1 MTETGIV
8 NDKRV
13 SRWDDVMSVPTILF
27 GEGAC
32 PAIVRWE
39 RRIATVLFGLAALFA
54 LAVCAPVAHADDGA
68 EGIAADGAAVVNL
81 EPDGYYNA
89 SLAATQT
96 IVRISEPGT
105 YAILG
110 SSSLVR
116 VVVAPD
122 PGDEIR
128 VYLGN
133 GLNLHP
139 KSNAAITVVSA
150 YTSTSQSHV
159 ELMLLQGAKASLSSG
174 DTSAVLLVEEP
185 STATPPSSEP
195 MVTIGAQDARGTLT
209 LKAGSKA
216 GSAGSPALAIDGAGV
231 ADIAGG
237 TVTATGAG
245 DAPGIGRVYGGPKL
259 SVSGGTVTATS
270 GGNAPGIGVVSGSA
284 QISVSGGTVHAKG
297 GKGAPG
303 IGGIEGS
310 ASVSVTGGA
319 VYPSN
324 GSIDDA
330 PLIGSVEGD
339 ASISIAGG
347 KTVAAGEYGQLA
359 LGSKAGNA
367 QVSIAGGTVDVG
379 FAACGSGPDGTAKT
393 MIYGGSY
400 TGFTTGTGASASTA
414 INRAGVTTYRVF
426 AGLEGAKAG
435 VGLRSLEIH
444 GVNPPYAFN
453 DVETSLIQVREGVQ
467 EAGVMLWL
475 PEAGEVVGAVD
486 GEGVSYTG
494 EIHPTKP
501 SSGLDYGMLD
511 QECNLTLDPNTDYG
525 YEGEAKVRL
534 GSREVIVEEEV
545 ESNEDGLTLLGF
557 FDAPEGGT
565 MVMDAQ
571 YQLVPGVAGWTDV
584 VGLWDRA
591 DAPYTLY
598 AQWHRDPY
606 IVAYDANVPA
616 TASTRVSGSMDASHM
631 EYGREISLDPV
642 SYLLHGY
649 EFAGWNTQPD
659 GTGDAYDDGEAVFNL
674 AEPGEHITL
683 YAQWEPCSYEI
694 TFVPSEGTGE
704 SYVQSCVFDEA
715 SALDALKFQPPTGAA
730 FIGWRDEDT
739 GALYADRAWASNLCS
754 VDGGGVVEG
763 ATLVAQ
769 WAHNDV
775 ALTLTHDN
783 RPVQLGNSQEEI
795 VLIPKDGG
803 EPVAGFVQD
812 AASGVYVLADVAP
825 GNYGID
831 INAVDDSG
839 AALYPTGALSLTV
852 EAGKPAVLSIEY
864 FTAAVEAGG
873 PGVGA
878 WMGSAGVE
886 SRVVLKGTEVT
897 LGAAA
902 DEDNFYT
909 FDGWSCRGV
918 EPAQW
923 SPDQEA
929 QTVTVEGPFV
939 AVAHARSTVYM
950 VNFDANGG
958 EGAMAPQRIACGDP
972 TALSPNAFSREGYE
986 FTGWNTLQDGTGV
999 SFDEGQ
1005 EVADIAAPGGEVT
1018 LYAQW
1023 APVRYAVGFEANA
1036 PASASTAVSGEMGTQ
1051 LFVYDAPAALPSCAY
1066 ALPGYSFAGW
1076 NTQPDGS
1083 GAAYADGQKVQNLAS
1098 DPSSAITLYAQWEPV
1113 CYTVSLDVGGA
1124 LTELEAVF
1132 DTPFELPT
1140 SVGAPDGK
1148 TLVGWEGL
1156 SFGSFYASG
1165 ATVVNLCTVHGDG
1178 SVSGDTL
1185 SAVLVEEGAF
1195 SLVVTNNGAGVSL
1208 PDERDIV
1215 LVDAAGTQY
1224 APFKAAGSGVY
1235 VAQGVQPGEYSVMM
1249 EGWNTEGVTAQVAAD
1264 GSGFLALEYF
1274 SVDIAAEPH
1283 AAAWAE
1289 GPATGERS
1297 QFVERLRAGDALHI
1311 GASIDEGYSFES
1323 WTAVGAEPEWENGD
1337 SSAAEQ
1343 TVIVSGR
1350 SLLEAHPVANR
1361 YKVLFDANGGEGSME
1376 PQDMVYDEP
1385 QALFA
1390 NAFEREGYEFV
1401 GWSTDSEGGDAVYSD
1416 GERVSNLTAEPNG
1429 EVTLYAQWDDTSEP
1443 EPGTDPNPGT
1453 DPDDSDE
1460 PGTGPDGSV
1469 NPNDPDTGSDAAD
1482 DPNASGG
1489 SGGNTHSDERPG
1501 ASESDDDSAKLAATS
1516 DGSLR
1521 VVVPLAVVAAMA
1533 AAVMVCAG
1541 RVHFHR

>member
-1 MTETGIV
+1 
-8 NDKRV
+8 
-13 SRWDDVMSVPTILF
+13 MSVPTILF
-27 GEGAC
+27 GEGAR
-32 PAIVRWE
+32 PAITRWE

-96 IVRISEPGT
+96 LVRISEPGT

-174 DTSAVLLVEEP
+174 DTSAVLLLEEP
-185 STATPPSSEP
+185 STVTPPSSEP

-216 GSAGSPALAIDGAGV
+216 GSAGSPALAVDGAGA

-284 QISVSGGTVHAKG
+284 QVSVSGGTVHAKG

-310 ASVSVTGGA
+310 ASVSITGGA

-347 KTVAAGEYGQLA
+347 KTVATGEYGQLA

-435 VGLRSLEIH
+435 IGLQSLEIH

-475 PEAGEVVGAVD
+475 PEAGEVVGAID

-501 SSGLDYGMLD
+501 SSGLDYGML
-511 QECNLTLDPNTDYG
+511 ERGCNLTLDPNTDAG
-525 YEGEAKVRL
+525 YEGEAAVRY
-534 GSREVIVEEEV
+534 GSSEVIVEEEV
-545 ESNEDGLTLLGF
+545 EPNEDNLILLGF
-557 FDAPEGGT
+557 YDEPEGGT

-571 YQLVPGVAGWTDV
+571 YRLVPGADGWTS
-584 VGLWDRA
+584 GWGAWDRY
-591 DAPYTLY
+591 DAPYILY
-598 AQWHRDPY
+598 AQWRVVPY
-606 IVAYDANVPA
+606 AIAYDANVPVA
-616 TASTRVSGSMDASHM
+616 ASTSMTGSMELHYADCGEETALQPLGYALPGYRFM
-631 EYGREISLDPV
+631 E
-642 SYLLHGY
+642 
-649 EFAGWNTQPD
+649 WNTEPD
-659 GTGDAYDDGEAVFNL
+659 GTGDSYEDGEQVVDL
-674 AEPGEHITL
+674 AESGNLITL
-683 YAQWEPCSYEI
+683 YAQWEPQSYEV
-694 TFVPSEGTGE
+694 TFAPGEGPGE
-704 SYVQSCVFDEA
+704 EYDRTYLFDQS
-715 SALDALKFQPPTGAA
+715 SALDALEFEGPAGSE
-730 FIGWRDEDT
+730 FSGWLDEET
-739 GALYADRAWASNLCS
+739 GALYADQAQVVNLCTAEE
-754 VDGGGVVEG
+754 DGTPKGHR
-763 ATLVAQ
+763 LVAQ
-769 WAHNDV
+769 WTRNDV
-775 ALTLTHDN
+775 TLIITHDN
-783 RPVQLGNSQEEI
+783 EPVQMTDSRNDI
-795 VLIPKDGG
+795 KLIPEGGG
-803 EPVAGFVQD
+803 EPVTGFEQD
-812 AASGVYVLADVAP
+812 AAGAYVLADVAP
-825 GNYGID
+825 GTYGID
-831 INAVDDSG
+831 IDATDDEG
-839 AALYPTGALSLTV
+839 NYLYPT
-852 EAGKPAVLSIEY
+852 AGLSIAVEVGQPSVLPIEY
-864 FTAAVEAGG
+864 CTVAVEADD
-873 PGVGA
+873 PGIGA
-878 WMGSAGVE
+878 WIGSAGIG
-886 SRVVLKGTEVT
+886 SRVVLKGSEVT
-897 LGAAA
+897 LGATA
-902 DEDNFYT
+902 DEEYGK
-909 FDGWSCRGV
+909 FDRWRCRGV
-918 EPAQW
+918 KPTGWDYMQAV
-923 SPDQEA
+923 
-929 QTVTVEGPFV
+929 QTVTVEGPFTAIACV
-939 AVAHARSTVYM
+939 RPTTYL

-958 EGAMAPQRIACGDP
+958 KGTMNPQRLTVDDIGV
-972 TALSPNAFSREGYE
+972 LNPNAFTREGYA
-986 FTGWNTLQDGTGV
+986 FAGWNTRQDGEGV
-999 SFDEGQ
+999 PLKDEAR
-1005 EVADIAAPGGEVT
+1005 VAGLTLPGGEIT

-1023 APVRYAVGFEANA
+1023 TPVRYKVSFDANV
-1036 PASASTAVSGEMGTQ
+1036 PASASTTVSGEMNAQ
-1051 LFVYDAPAALPSCAY
+1051 AFVYDVPAALPSCSY
-1066 ALPGYSFAGW
+1066 VLPGYKFVGW
-1076 NTQPDGS
+1076 NTEPDGS
-1083 GAAYADGQKVQNLAS
+1083 GVMYADGAEVLNLAA
-1098 DPSSAITLYAQWEPV
+1098 DSSSIIELYAQWEAAS
-1113 CYTVSLDVGGA
+1113 YSVSLDVEGV

-1132 DTPFELPT
+1132 DVPFELPDT
-1140 SVGAPDGK
+1140 VDAPDGK
-1148 TLVGWEGL
+1148 TLIGWEGL
-1156 SFGSFYASG
+1156 SFGSLYAG
-1165 ATVVNLCTVHGDG
+1165 GTTVVNLCTVHEDG
-1178 SVSGDTL
+1178 SVSGDAL
-1185 SAVLVEEGAF
+1185 RAILVEDGAF
-1195 SLVVTNNGAGVSL
+1195 SLVITNNGVGVSL
-1208 PDERDIV
+1208 PDASDIV
-1215 LVDAAGTQY
+1215 LQDASGTQY
-1224 APFKAAGSGVY
+1224 KPFKAAGSGLY
-1235 VAQGVQPGEYSVMM
+1235 VAQGMQPGEYSVLI
-1249 EGWNTEGVTAQVAAD
+1249 EGWNTEGAFAQVAPD
-1264 GSGFLALEYF
+1264 GSGSLALEYF
-1274 SVDIAAEPH
+1274 SAQIDAENH
-1283 AAAWAE
+1283 AVAWAE
-1289 GPATGERS
+1289 DPASGERG
-1297 QFVERLRAGDALHI
+1297 QFVERLRTGDELRI
-1311 GASIDEGYSFES
+1311 GASVDEGYSFES
-1323 WTAVGAEPEWENGD
+1323 WTAIGAEPTWENGD
-1337 SSAAEQ
+1337 PTAAEQ

-1350 SLLEAHPVANR
+1350 ALLEAHPVANR

-1390 NAFEREGYEFV
+1390 NAFEREGYEFI
-1401 GWSTDSEGGDAVYSD
+1401 GWSTDPEGGDAVYSD
-1416 GERVSNLTAEPNG
+1416 RERVSNLTAEPNG

-1443 EPGTDPNPGT
+1443 GLGTDPD

-1469 NPNDPDTGSDAAD
+1469 NPNDPDVGSDAAD
-1482 DPNASGG
+1482 DPNAPGG
-1489 SGGNTHSDERPG
+1489 SGGNAHSDERPG
-1501 ASESDDDSAKLAATS
+1501 ASESGGDSAKLAATS
-1516 DGSLR
+1516 DGSLC

-1533 AAVMVCAG
+1533 ATVMVCAG
-1541 RVHFHR
+1541 RVHVFGRASHRLPERMDK